1 MASLAEAFQRYQ
13 VIKTIAREERDRALK
28 SPESPRNIQ
37 HGLVQIGELPGDAL
51 LKLTTFFD
59 LLLNRIE
66 HLGFLDVVSSFEDE
80 FRVRIRKRSSPG
92 IASAKM
98 RARISSF
105 LRRPSKQQTLGA
117 MIPVLK
123 LAVDRVSGTKL
134 ELIRDE
140 RNGIAHGRP
149 PSQLLAINVA
159 DAVQTL
165 DDALLKLP

>member
-13 VIKTIAREERDRALK
+13 LIKTIAREERDRALK
-28 SPESPRNIQ
+28 SPGSPRNIQ

-80 FRVRIRKRSSPG
+80 FRVRIRRRSSPG
-92 IASAKM
+92 SASAM
-98 RARISSF
+98 RARVSSF

-123 LAVDRVSGTKL
+123 LAVDRMSGTKL

>member
-28 SPESPRNIQ
+28 SPGSTRNIQ

-51 LKLTTFFD
+51 LKLRTFFD

-66 HLGFLDVVSSFEDE
+66 HLGLLDVVSSFEEE
-80 FRVRIRKRSSPG
+80 FRVQIRNRRNPSR
-92 IASAKM
+92 ANVKM

-105 LRRPSKQQTLGA
+105 LGRPPRQQTLGT

-123 LAVDRVSGTKL
+123 LAVDKVSGAKL
-134 ELIRDE
+134 ERIRDE

-149 PSQLLAINVA
+149 PSQPLAINIA

>member
-1 MASLAEAFQRYQ
+1 
-13 VIKTIAREERDRALK
+13 
-28 SPESPRNIQ
+28 
-37 HGLVQIGELPGDAL
+37 
-51 LKLTTFFD
+51 
-59 LLLNRIE
+59 
-66 HLGFLDVVSSFEDE
+66 
-80 FRVRIRKRSSPG
+80 
-92 IASAKM
+92 
-98 RARISSF
+98 
-105 LRRPSKQQTLGA
+105 

-123 LAVDRVSGTKL
+123 LAVDRMSGTKL

>member
-13 VIKTIAREERDRALK
+13 LIKTIAREERDRALK

-80 FRVRIRKRSSPG
+80 FRVRIRRRSSPG
-92 IASAKM
+92 SASAM
-98 RARISSF
+98 RARVSSF

-123 LAVDRVSGTKL
+123 LAVDRMSGTKL